1 MTDEPK
7 RPDPDEL
14 LRLIKEEE
22 GGGDTNHNGYLK
34 IFLGF
39 VAGVGKTYRM
49 LSEARVLQDRN
60 KDVVVGLVE
69 THGRMET
76 ENLLKDLEII
86 PRQEINY
93 KGIILDE
100 LDLDAVLERKPGICV
115 GG

>member
-22 GGGDTNHNGYLK
+22 GGEDYKGYLK
-34 IFLGF
+34 IFLGY

-49 LSEARVLQDRN
+49 LNEARVLQDRK

-69 THGRMET
+69 THGR
-76 ENLLKDLEII
+76 K
-86 PRQEINY
+86 
-93 KGIILDE
+93 
-100 LDLDAVLERKPGICV
+100 
-115 GG
+115 